1 MGPLACA
8 VSPGLAMQVGKCR
21 GVWQRWATCGGRRH
35 DVTSAQTAGVPSIK
49 NSMVLGKCS
58 VCVGGGAAR
67 VSFWHPCSGSGQ
79 LQIHTSWGGSGEGLR
94 GLTYAGEICRG
105 PQAAVPTH

>member
-1 MGPLACA
+1 MMSPQLRLLGFLALKTLWSL
-8 VSPGLAMQVGKCR
+8 VSAPC
-21 GVWQRWATCGGRRH
+21 
-35 DVTSAQTAGVPSIK
+35 
-49 NSMVLGKCS
+49 
-58 VCVGGGAAR
+58 VCGGGAAR